1 MATID
6 VKDAAGATVALER
19 PLTPGQAAMAASR
32 PVVIASNQSAVP
44 ISGTVT
50 ANAGTGTMAVS
61 GTVTA
66 NAGTGT
72 MTVSGTVAA
81 TQSGTWN
88 VGTVTPGTA
97 ATNLGKAIDSA
108 VGATD
113 TGTGT
118 LVKRVDTLATLTPA
132 NGDWV
137 AAQVDAQGAMWVR
150 LIPEQVEAGEYEA
163 VAAGAGTTVLGT
175 SGASGDF
182 LSSVIIT
189 PTTTSPGSVGI
200 KDGTNTAITIFAGG
214 ASSVSNLVPFAIPIG
229 ATATGGTGGWQIVI
243 GGTGVTAIGVGN
255 FS

>member
-44 ISGTVT
+44 
-50 ANAGTGTMAVS
+50 VS

-72 MTVSGTVAA
+72 MTVSGTVAS

-97 ATNLGKAIDSA
+97 ATNLGKAIDTA

-150 LIPEQVEAGEYEA
+150 LIPEQVE
-163 VAAGAGTTVLGT
+163 
-175 SGASGDF
+175 
-182 LSSVIIT
+182 
-189 PTTTSPGSVGI
+189 
-200 KDGTNTAITIFAGG
+200 KR
-214 ASSVSNLVPFAIPIG
+214 
-229 ATATGGTGGWQIVI
+229 
-243 GGTGVTAIGVGN
+243 
-255 FS
+255 

>member
-44 ISGTVT
+44 
-50 ANAGTGTMAVS
+50 VS

-72 MTVSGTVAA
+72 MTVSGTVAS

-97 ATNLGKAIDSA
+97 ATNLGKAIDTA

-163 VAAGAGTTVLGT
+163 VAAGAGTTILGT

-229 ATATGGTGGWQIVI
+229 ATSTGGTGGWQIVI